1 MCQFFQGLWKKRLR
15 AYSKLLQR
23 QVNYIWK
30 QKELHTKPAVKCN
43 DQYFLRFSPI
53 FCEIFGVFLKNQY
66 YDNILYLN
74 SCNLTQ
80 NSRFSPF
87 LGEHIITIIALT
99 PESWGKSRNAVEW
112 VTLLRTARTN
122 QLTI

>member
-1 MCQFFQGLWKKRLR
+1 LRKTPFFAEYWQKSQKNCDPNIDPWMCQIFEGLR

-30 QKELHTKPAVKCN
+30 QKELHTKPAD

-80 NSRFSPF
+80 NSHFSPF
-87 LGEHIITIIALT
+87 LGEHVITTIALT
-99 PESWGKSRNAVEW
+99 PESWVSQG
-112 VTLLRTARTN
+112 TP
-122 QLTI
+122 